1 MAGEEKDLGTG
12 RTGGREATTGVIP
25 GRVALSVGCPDLEP
39 PKGWKWTMLSSV
51 AQLESGHTPSRKH
64 PEYWDEGIPWIGIKD
79 ATENHGRT
87 LSDTYQHVS
96 ALGLENSSA
105 RLLPANTVCLSRTAS
120 VGFVVVMGRP
130 MATSQ
135 DFVNWVCGP
144 NIEAHYLKY
153 VLLAENEALW
163 RFASGTTHQTIYYPE
178 AKAFH
183 VCLPPLAEQK
193 AIAAVLGA
201 LDDKIELN
209 RRMNATLEAM
219 ARALFQSWFVDFDP
233 VRAKLDGRPPAALD
247 RVTAALFPDSFQDSE
262 VGRIPTG
269 WTVRS
274 LGEIIDLGSG
284 VPYEAKF
291 KGDSGLP
298 MITLGCVSFH
308 DRFQDKGLTY
318 YSGGYKESHVVKTD
332 DLVVASHDVTQER
345 KQLGSPAM
353 VPRWL
358 KGSTILAAT
367 NLYMVRNNSKF
378 PNQYLYQLFR
388 AEGFRQQMVASAK
401 GTVILFISKDS
412 ILRHQLAWP
421 SDELAAHFSTEA
433 EALYSQYS
441 INTAQSRT
449 LATLRDTLL
458 PKLLSG
464 ELSVAA
470 ATDKESLSV
479 QTERR
484 QKP

>member
-1 MAGEEKDLGTG
+1 MAVKEADLGTG

-39 PKGWKWTMLSSV
+39 PKGWKWTSLSSV

-64 PEYWDEGIPWIGIKD
+64 PEYWDGGIPWIGIKD

-96 ALGLENSSA
+96 ELGLENSSA

-153 VLLAENEALW
+153 ILLAENEALW

-233 VRAKLDGRPPAALD
+233 VRAKLDGRKPIGMDSA
-247 RVTAALFPDSFQDSE
+247 TAALFPDSFSDSDFGHVPKGWVVTP
-262 VGRIPTG
+262 VGDVVTTVGGATPSTNEPKYWEKGIHH
-269 WTVRS
+269 WTTPKDFSS
-274 LGEIIDLGSG
+274 LQALILLDTSRKITDAGL
-284 VPYEAKF
+284 AKIS
-291 KGDSGLP
+291 SGLLP
-298 MITLGCVSFH
+298 AGIVLLSSRAPV
-308 DRFQDKGLTY
+308 
-318 YSGGYKESHVVKTD
+318 GYLAIATMP
-332 DLVVASHDVTQER
+332 VAINQ
-345 KQLGSPAM
+345 GFIAM
-353 VPRWL
+353 KCNARASNYFMLNWCQANMPEIHSR
-358 KGSTILAAT
+358 AT
-367 NLYMVRNNSKF
+367 GTTFAEISKKD
-378 PNQYLYQLFR
+378 FR
-388 AEGFRQQMVASAK
+388 PIP
-401 GTVILFISKDS
+401 VILPPKEIMDAFTKQVS
-412 ILRHQLAWP
+412 P
-421 SDELAAHFSTEA
+421 
-433 EALYSQYS
+433 LYDRITS
-441 INTAQSRT
+441 NLKESRT

-464 ELSVAA
+464 ELSVTAA
-470 ATDKESLSV
+470 AQAL
-479 QTERR
+479 
-484 QKP
+484 

>member
-1 MAGEEKDLGTG
+1 MAVKEADLGTG
-12 RTGGREATTGVIP
+12 RTGGRDATTGVIP

-39 PKGWKWTMLSSV
+39 PKGWKWTSLSSV

-64 PEYWDEGIPWIGIKD
+64 PEYWDGGIPWIGIKD

-87 LSDTYQHVS
+87 LSDTYQHFS

-233 VRAKLDGRPPAALD
+233 VRAKLDGSPPAALD
-247 RVTAALFPDSFQDSE
+247 PATVGLFPATFDE
-262 VGRIPTG
+262 TELGHIPHG
-269 WTVRS
+269 W
-274 LGEIIDLGSG
+274 
-284 VPYEAKF
+284 
-291 KGDSGLP
+291 
-298 MITLGCVSFH
+298 
-308 DRFQDKGLTY
+308 Q
-318 YSGGYKESHVVKTD
+318 VKT
-332 DLVVASHDVTQER
+332 
-345 KQLGSPAM
+345 
-353 VPRWL
+353 
-358 KGSTILAAT
+358 I
-367 NLYMVRNNSKF
+367 
-378 PNQYLYQLFR
+378 
-388 AEGFRQQMVASAK
+388 
-401 GTVILFISKDS
+401 
-412 ILRHQLAWP
+412 
-421 SDELAAHFSTEA
+421 DELAERVAMGPFGSDIKVSTFVPEGIPVI
-433 EALYSQYS
+433 SGQH
-441 INTAQSRT
+441 
-449 LATLRDTLL
+449 LRGTLL
-458 PKLLSG
+458 DDSEFNFVSVEHASRLKRSNVQRGDVIFTHAGSIGQVAYIPEASRYERYIVSQRQFYMRCNRALVSPFYITSYFKTPEGQHRLLANTSSTG
-464 ELSVAA
+464 VPSISQPVTYLPLKPS
-470 ATDKESLSV
+470 ATTPCCNFSRILRRESL
-479 QTERR
+479 
-484 QKP
+484 

>member
-1 MAGEEKDLGTG
+1 MAIKEELGTG

-25 GRVALSVGCPDLEP
+25 GRVALSVGCPDNEP
-39 PKGWKWTMLSSV
+39 PKGWKWTSLSSV

-64 PEYWDEGIPWIGIKD
+64 PEYWDDGIPWIGIKD

-87 LSDTYQHVS
+87 LTDTYQHVS
-96 ALGLENSSA
+96 ALGLKNSSA

-120 VGFVVVMGRP
+120 VGFVVVMGCP

-193 AIAAVLGA
+193 AIAAALGA

-233 VRAKLDGRPPAALD
+233 VRAKLDGRKPVGLD
-247 RVTAALFPDSFQDSE
+247 EATAAIFPSAFHETKLGHIPLGWQAGRLADLCNLKRGHDLPTSTRTAGAIPVISSSGISGSHSE
-262 VGRIPTG
+262 TNVRGPGVVTGRYGTIGKVFYVETDYWPLNT
-269 WTVRS
+269 TLYV
-274 LGEIIDLGSG
+274 DD
-284 VPYEAKF
+284 F
-291 KGDSGLP
+291 KGSPPRFIFHVMGEVDFSNYTDKAAVPGINRNHLHEEPTVLP
-298 MITLGCVSFH
+298 PMEVREAFARIVGPLWSEH
-308 DRFQDKGLTY
+308 
-318 YSGGYKESHVVKTD
+318 
-332 DLVVASHDVTQER
+332 
-345 KQLGSPAM
+345 
-353 VPRWL
+353 
-358 KGSTILAAT
+358 AA
-367 NLYMVRNNSKF
+367 N
-378 PNQYLYQLFR
+378 
-388 AEGFRQQMVASAK
+388 EC
-401 GTVILFISKDS
+401 
-412 ILRHQLAWP
+412 
-421 SDELAAHFSTEA
+421 
-433 EALYSQYS
+433 
-441 INTAQSRT
+441 QSRT

-464 ELSVAA
+464 ELSV
-470 ATDKESLSV
+470 ESLQSRLETV
-479 QTERR
+479 Q
-484 QKP
+484 